1 MAKKFIRPI
10 YEFCTDRH
18 KDIITIE
25 MAKKRFSQQVKDL
38 IVYVEGTE
46 NAQKYLDEKLEST
59 NPVIEDGV
67 NIASLDSSDD
77 EIEATADHE

>member
-1 MAKKFIRPI
+1 
-10 YEFCTDRH
+10 
-18 KDIITIE
+18 
-25 MAKKRFSQQVKDL
+25 MAKKRFSQQVTDL
-38 IVYVEGTE
+38 TVYVEGTK